1 MRLQIVSFYEDIA
14 DIYDDMTRFDERLDK
29 ETAILKNWQYRYGF
43 QTVLD
48 VACGTGLHVLAL
60 ARLGVHVSG
69 ADISDAMLVK
79 ARKHAVESGENIRW
93 IQAPM
98 QQIASQLP
106 DTQYDAVF
114 CLGNS
119 LPHLLDS
126 ADLETAFEN
135 FATLLAPGGILVLQ
149 LLNYARVLAEK
160 ERIVGIRQQQNTMF
174 IRFYDFHPPTLTFNL
189 LTFNV
194 QEAHCPHRLHST
206 TLYPYQQE
214 ELDTYLARQALS
226 PIGYYG
232 NMQFQP
238 FDSQASP
245 DLIIVAQR

>member
-1 MRLQIVSFYEDIA
+1 MPFYEEIA

-29 ETAILKNWQYRYGF
+29 ESAILKSWQQRYGF
-43 QTVLD
+43 QTALD

-60 ARLGVHVSG
+60 ARLGVHMTG
-69 ADISDAMLVK
+69 ADISDAMLAK
-79 ARKHAVESGENIRW
+79 ARKHAAESGENIRW
-93 IQAPM
+93 IHAPM
-98 QQIASQLP
+98 QQIASRLP
-106 DTQYDAVF
+106 DTTYDAIF

-135 FATLLAPGGILVLQ
+135 FATLSAPGGILVLQ
-149 LLNYARVLAEK
+149 LLNYVRVLDGK

-174 IRFYDFHPPTLTFNL
+174 IRFYDFHPPMLTFNL
-189 LTFNV
+189 LTINV
-194 QEAHCPHRLHST
+194 QETNYPHTLHST
-206 TLYPYQQE
+206 MLYPYQQE
-214 ELDTYLARQALS
+214 ELDKYLAQQALS

-238 FDSQASP
+238 FDPQTSP

>member
-1 MRLQIVSFYEDIA
+1 VPFYEEIA

-29 ETAILKNWQYRYGF
+29 EITILKSWQQHYGF
-43 QTVLD
+43 QTALD

-60 ARLGVHVSG
+60 ARLGVHVTG
-69 ADISDAMLVK
+69 ADMSDAMLVK
-79 ARKHAVESGENIRW
+79 ARKHAAESEEDIRW
-93 IQAPM
+93 IHAPM
-98 QQIASQLP
+98 QQIASRLP
-106 DTQYDAVF
+106 GTQYDAIF

-126 ADLETAFEN
+126 ADLETAFEH

-149 LLNYARVLAEK
+149 LLNYARILAKK

-189 LTFNV
+189 LTVNV
-194 QEAHCPHRLHST
+194 QEANCPHTLHST

-214 ELDTYLARQALS
+214 ELDRYLGRQALS

-232 NMQFQP
+232 NMQFQS
-238 FDSQASP
+238 FDPQTSP
-245 DLIIVAQR
+245 DLVIVAQR